1 MRSSSLVLL
10 IMLTFVQK
18 SRRPCYL
25 LILGS
30 TTLYRGAQIVTL
42 VMPIRYLQPIPFLDT
57 RLDNSRCFSNPSR
70 RHTSS
75 TSSFLC
81 QCRHGLGIHR
91 LGFYK
96 RRGSSTFTFYIFESH
111 ITFRLLQGQSQEVG
125 HLFGCVGPEMK
136 ASRHIITSTRAIY
149 QHQSAILHLLCRN
162 YDFRNKKKQKHQE
175 KFEKMSDD
183 EAKGLRSELGTLAV
197 FLTLNPNNKKQS
209 PKKLKKL
216 SDDEAKGLRSE
227 LSTLAVL
234 LALNPSNKKQSP
246 KKQYRT
252 SGRV

>member
-1 MRSSSLVLL
+1 MPCFSGRAPDSHCLQHLPFSHPLPFTRSPPQLTGTLSGVPLVVPRRLRQGNTMTIHMLFICTHFVSHEILSSFILL

-91 LGFYK
+91 LGSYK

-111 ITFRLLQGQSQEVG
+111 ITFHLLQGQSQEVG
-125 HLFGCVGPEMK
+125 HLFGCVGPEMR

-162 YDFRNKKKQKHQE
+162 YDFRTKK
-175 KFEKMSDD
+175 
-183 EAKGLRSELGTLAV
+183 T
-197 FLTLNPNNKKQS
+197 KKTM
-209 PKKLKKL
+209 KKLKK
-216 SDDEAKGLRSE
+216 
-227 LSTLAVL
+227 
-234 LALNPSNKKQSP
+234 
-246 KKQYRT
+246 
-252 SGRV
+252 